1 MDGSTGKNVIN
12 SYCPI
17 NMNGYSLADASMTMA
32 LDAQSPTTYGLRNK
46 APEQF
51 VHNSYCTTEGEL
63 RHTCRET
70 MHTTEEYDYNESG
83 EFVSTG
89 RYVCYCE
96 LPLFMAENIEL
107 DYHVSVSKLS
117 FGDYRIVE
125 RTPYYFVLESEKD
138 NFAFT
143 YEIVA
148 KQIEKAS
155 AANSI
160 VANNGMFAGDS
171 EPAEEMDAPE
181 EIH

>member
-1 MDGSTGKNVIN
+1 
-12 SYCPI
+12 
-17 NMNGYSLADASMTMA
+17 
-32 LDAQSPTTYGLRNK
+32 
-46 APEQF
+46 
-51 VHNSYCTTEGEL
+51 
-63 RHTCRET
+63 

-148 KQIEKAS
+148 KQIEKAN

-160 VANNGMFAGDS
+160 IANDGMFAGDS
-171 EPAEEMDAPE
+171 DTNGEILSAPE